1 MRPGHLFGLE
11 TEYGL
16 LIHNPE
22 VGIPPEM
29 LVHQVRD
36 HLFEQHKVGLIDRH
50 HRAHDEPPGN
60 GGFLL
65 NGGRF
70 YIDMGHI
77 EYATPECTGLSEMV
91 AFDRAGDVLLH
102 QTLVDMGLSEHA
114 SFIKN
119 NIDYETGA
127 TFGAHENYLVSRDF
141 PFTERGLG
149 RLVPFLVTRQVFTGA
164 GRLGANFV
172 PEGYMVLGD
181 PEFPKIPFQISQR
194 TDHIVSDFYQWVQF
208 NRAIINTRD
217 EPLADPGRYRR
228 IHLLLGDSNLSEYAT
243 ALKVGTTALVLDL
256 IHEGVAPD
264 VAILDPVNA
273 LKLISRDPE
282 RRWEICLEDGKP
294 ITALEV
300 QRDYLDAGKKYLSG
314 QSDDIDWTLKAWEE
328 TLNDLETGDS
338 EKLVGRV
345 DWASKLW
352 LLEGFMAEEKL
363 TWDDPWLKSLD
374 LEYHNLDPERGLY
387 FGLEAE
393 GKMSRRTT
401 LESIQQAMKMP
412 PVETRAAGRAM
423 LLRKLMKDPAPYMFN
438 WTSVYIEGQHLSM
451 VDPFQTYL
459 KEAKVFLKTVNLL

>member
-1 MRPGHLFGLE
+1 MRPAHLFGLE

-16 LIHNPE
+16 LIHNP
-22 VGIPPEM
+22 VVRTPPEI
-29 LVHQVRD
+29 LVHQIRD
-36 HLFEQHKVGLIDRH
+36 HLFEHRKAGLVDLH

-77 EYATPECTGLSEMV
+77 EYATPECTRLSEIV
-91 AFDRAGDVLLH
+91 AFDRAGDLLLH
-102 QTLVDMGLSEHA
+102 QTLVDMGLSGDA

-141 PFTERGLG
+141 PFTAEGLG
-149 RLVPFLVTRQVFTGA
+149 RLVSFLVTRQIFTGA
-164 GRLGANFV
+164 GRLGASFV
-172 PEGYMVLGD
+172 PDGFMVLGD
-181 PEFPKIPFQISQR
+181 PEFPDIPFQISQR

-208 NRAIINTRD
+208 NRAIVNTRD

-243 ALKVGTTALVLDL
+243 ALKIGTTALALDL
-256 IHEGVAPD
+256 IHEGLAPD
-264 VAILDPVNA
+264 LPILDPVTA
-273 LKLISRDPE
+273 LRVISRDPE
-282 RRWEICLEDGKP
+282 RRWEICLENGKP
-294 ITALEV
+294 VTAIEV
-300 QRDYLDAGKKYLSG
+300 QRHYLDAAKKYLSG
-314 QSDDIDWTLKAWEE
+314 QSDDTDWTLNAWEE
-328 TLNDLETGDS
+328 TLNDLEAGET

-363 TWDDPWLKSLD
+363 DWDDPWLKSLD
-374 LEYHNLDPERGLY
+374 LEYHNLNPERGLY
-387 FGLEAE
+387 FGLEEE
-393 GKMSRRTT
+393 GKTQRRT
-401 LESIQQAMKMP
+401 SSDCIQQAMHTP

-423 LLRKLMKDPAPYMFN
+423 LLRRLMQRPAPYMFN
-438 WTSVYIEGQHLSM
+438 WTSVSVEGQALYM
-451 VDPFQTYL
+451 LDPFKTYL
-459 KEAKVFLKTVNLL
+459 KEAKNFF